1 MVKLLGSLV
10 SPKSWSIGLT
20 ESLDILGLDA
30 SAILLT
36 VLSILVLYF
45 VDRLVLHHEEKDG
58 SRHLTARGALITL
71 VWIVAFA
78 WTYLMANDMTSTFIY
93 FQF

>member
-1 MVKLLGSLV
+1 
-10 SPKSWSIGLT
+10 
-20 ESLDILGLDA
+20 
-30 SAILLT
+30 LLT

-45 VDRLVLHHEEKDG
+45 VDRLVLHHEERDG
-58 SRHLTARGALITL
+58 SARLVARGAIVTL